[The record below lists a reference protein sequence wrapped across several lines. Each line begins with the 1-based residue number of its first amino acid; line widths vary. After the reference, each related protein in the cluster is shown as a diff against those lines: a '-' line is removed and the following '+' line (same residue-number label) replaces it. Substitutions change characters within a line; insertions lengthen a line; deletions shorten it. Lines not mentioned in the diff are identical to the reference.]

1 MRKMLHILAKI
12 LVATLLIAGS
22 ASCSQLPSSPAG
34 SAPAPTQVPIRF
46 LLSFD
51 DGPAGYNPPN
61 PTTSI
66 LDDLAANPVQP
77 GIKAIFFLQTRD
89 TNAGGSTI
97 GHQLMQREFQQGHLL
112 EFHTATAGH
121 SNHRFLD
128 PAELE
133 QSLQDG
139 ISDIRAV
146 SGSAPSMV
154 RPPFWNY
161 DARTFS
167 VYQTHGLH
175 VILTDLSAND
185 GVIHGINFSLRRR
198 SNMLHQLADVR
209 ERMLQDKIPVVDGCV
224 PIIVTFHDVNTY
236 TARHMQEYLQIL
248 LDSAHELNMR
258 TTPKPFYDD
267 RTDIERAALARS
279 VSSSTEKVRLPG
291 IWQWIWN

>member
-1 MRKMLHILAKI
+1 M
-12 LVATLLIAGS
+12 
-22 ASCSQLPSSPAG
+22 
-34 SAPAPTQVPIRF
+34 
-46 LLSFD
+46 LSFD